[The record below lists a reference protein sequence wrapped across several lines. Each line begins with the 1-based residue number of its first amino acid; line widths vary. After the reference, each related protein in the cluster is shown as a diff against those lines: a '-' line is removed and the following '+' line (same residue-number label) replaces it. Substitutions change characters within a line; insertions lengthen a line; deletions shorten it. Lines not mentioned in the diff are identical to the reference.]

1 MDTELF
7 QSIVLDEEDNNIM
20 VVTNSSLVDFTF
32 SLFDRFISEVLDNQE
47 TIEDDESGE
56 ELVASVISYAEA
68 IIDDALVEELTPT
81 VTQVIQVGSTLIIV
95 VELDQEIIEYL
106 DEGYADADSVAAV
119 IFGDSD
125 SEDEDE
131 SDEDEGE
138 DESDDDDDDSEED
151 EDEWD
156 VE

>member
-32 SLFDRFISEVLDNQE
+32 SLFDRFVSEVLDNQE
-47 TIEDDESGE
+47 TIEDDDSGE

-68 IIDDALVEELTPT
+68 IIDDALVEGLTPT

-106 DEGYADADSVAAV
+106 DEGYADTDSVAAV

-125 SEDEDE
+125 SEEDE
-131 SDEDEGE
+131 SDEDD
-138 DESDDDDDDSEED
+138 DESDEDDDEDED

-156 VE
+156 VD

>member
-47 TIEDDESGE
+47 TIEDDQTGE

-95 VELDQEIIEYL
+95 VELDQEVIEYL
-106 DEGYADADSVAAV
+106 DEGYEDADSVAAV
-119 IFGDSD
+119 IFGDDD
-125 SEDEDE
+125 SEEDAEEDEDE
-131 SDEDEGE
+131 DE
-138 DESDDDDDDSEED
+138 SEED

-156 VE
+156 VD

>member
-32 SLFDRFISEVLDNQE
+32 SLFDRFVSEVLDNQE
-47 TIEDDESGE
+47 TIEDDDSGE

-106 DEGYADADSVAAV
+106 DEGYADTDSVAAV

-125 SEDEDE
+125 SEEDE
-131 SDEDEGE
+131 SDEDD
-138 DESDDDDDDSEED
+138 DESDEDDDEDED

-156 VE
+156 VD